1 MSRSEKQI
9 SAKQQKMAD
18 TMVDGFELDVMRTTA
33 RVPSRPT
40 VFNQVILPR
49 GCSSKDMLLFAAM
62 DQKTRERLHPESFA
76 PGYIEEKKKR
86 KELAAKKH
94 GAARG
99 ASAKKAL
106 KVTPPQSKKT
116 KRARKTAKP
125 RVKK

>member
-1 MSRSEKQI
+1 MSSSRSEKQI

-18 TMVDGFELDVMRTTA
+18 NMVDGFELDVMRTTA

-49 GCSSKDMLLFAAM
+49 DCSSKDMLLFAAM
-62 DQKTRERLHPESFA
+62 DQKTREKLHPESFA

-86 KELAAKKH
+86 KKLA
-94 GAARG
+94 
-99 ASAKKAL
+99 AKKAL
-106 KVTPPQSKKT
+106 KATTAPPQRKKS